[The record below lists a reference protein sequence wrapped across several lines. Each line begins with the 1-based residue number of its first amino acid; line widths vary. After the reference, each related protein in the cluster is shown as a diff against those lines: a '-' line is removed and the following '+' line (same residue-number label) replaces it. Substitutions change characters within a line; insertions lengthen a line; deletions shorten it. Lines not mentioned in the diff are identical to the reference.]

1 MMYETSYYKYFFCI
15 TNRIFHHKKFQL
27 YASISDALPCVK
39 IACEVVYLH
48 QVKGVDS
55 NYLHCSCMVCV
66 L

>member
-1 MMYETSYYKYFFCI
+1 MMYETSYHKEIFFAQL
-15 TNRIFHHKKFQL
+15 TESSTTKKIQL

-55 NYLHCSCMVCV
+55 NYLHC
-66 L
+66 